1 MKQTHKL
8 LLIAALFTA
17 GAVSVQAEED
27 VITKTFAMKPGGKL
41 VMNVDRGSIHI
52 TTSDSEKVEVR
63 IKRELKDASAAEAKQ
78 AADYQA
84 GLDAIDKALSPHLHK
99 ELKREN
105 ALTRPGAADKEA
117 FKAFQVYCQRWGFP
131 ALPAPPQAVAMLL
144 VEESEH
150 GAAHALRLARS
161 ISTIHRATNV
171 ADACDDL
178 LVRALVRC
186 ICNEEKGKR

>member
-1 MKQTHKL
+1 MPTIYP
-8 LLIAALFTA
+8 LIINNPYEITEEESARIRDTYK
-17 GAVSVQAEED
+17 AEFEES
-27 VITKTFAMKPGGKL
+27 
-41 VMNVDRGSIHI
+41 RGRR
-52 TTSDSEKVEVR
+52 EK
-63 IKRELKDASAAEAKQ
+63 AAAEAKQ

-161 ISTIHRATNV
+161 I
-171 ADACDDL
+171 
-178 LVRALVRC
+178 
-186 ICNEEKGKR
+186 